1 MKKDT
6 NQLQQKLSTVTHSS
20 CRVPLYLSICCSF
33 CGGSGCFTGKLPG
46 EMCFTSFLHTGAF
59 FFILKILYSETDGV
73 GFHSFAYLF
82 TMLGCPPPCPSPPF
96 LPAPGMWALS
106 FVVFCLMA
114 ALLADRAW
122 GPSRAAS
129 DTPVQVHR
137 SSHGVGATSKKNTVD
152 REH

>member
-1 MKKDT
+1 MVWGFT
-6 NQLQQKLSTVTHSS
+6 
-20 CRVPLYLSICCSF
+20 PLPTYSQCL
-33 CGGSGCFTGKLPG
+33 
-46 EMCFTSFLHTGAF
+46 GA
-59 FFILKILYSETDGV
+59 
-73 GFHSFAYLF
+73 
-82 TMLGCPPPCPSPPF
+82 PPPCPSPPF
-96 LPAPGMWALS
+96 LPAPGMWAQF